1 MPSAEAAAAFALD
14 DAFAPPAPP
23 PTLASAPGAAAA
35 AALDSAFGWTR
46 KGIVLINDKT
56 GEKVPVQQWPAA
68 GPPAISGPEPTPD
81 AGIWTAA
88 QGAATRSFGLALA
101 GAAESIRDFVA
112 AHPALASTFMGVGDV
127 PQGLTADLAAKAEA
141 QRQAYL
147 AAHPGTGGAAAE
159 FAAELGTNLLPMA
172 AGVPAAARSAA
183 AGFTG
188 LGAAPTLASVGRGAA
203 VGLGTGAP
211 MGYSGAYGAP
221 TGERLRA
228 AAVAGGLGL
237 AMGGAAGGLAHGAP
251 APEGADFSP
260 IARALNE
267 ARAADQAPAPDA
279 MGQPPPSQLYRQAQD
294 QAQARAAASLPQD
307 ATPERVQAA
316 TQAEM
321 AKVDDLWRE
330 STGMAPP
337 GSPEAQATHA
347 ALAARENAPRYADP
361 QYGPLTPGQA
371 AAYRSAVQMNPTP
384 VGNSMPY
391 RGTRE
396 TWSFDQGMYPRG
408 TTFEDAAAGRV
419 LSDLPADLPV
429 DRTESN
435 HVAQINPAGG
445 RAPMLGEPERPWPPQ
460 GATLADVS
468 PPPAAGARPGYG
480 SMLPQED
487 AAATWMGR
495 PPAPPP
501 QGAPEG
507 INPEAGF
514 LRTRSAPTPEQLTDD
529 FLYDDLRHPFV
540 TRGNRAEFTAG
551 VQSLEDAAS
560 LGLEDA
566 DRGPQG
572 FATDARH
579 MLEGSKRGNPN
590 VSGDTPEAL
599 QERLAQDP
607 RTQGAIDLWNQWQQ
621 EAAGKLED
629 INAMRAQQGL
639 EPVPARQNY
648 LTLRFQDD
656 EPWVQPEGPRIAS
669 GKIGPEQ
676 ERTYPTLADAMNK
689 GKVPVPGT
697 EDLVGAIR
705 ASRESYGKALAMR
718 ELLGKVE
725 DLATKGPGGGPM
737 EMPDGNPALLRGY
750 EPPKGFQRADQVRLL
765 SDLVPGDGNLY
776 VHPDLW
782 KNLKPIITGTDVGR
796 LGEAYDAI
804 NETEKQAELFMGIMH
819 PWALGESSVA
829 MDPNPLQGLVSAVK
843 AQGQAA
849 GQLLSHVP
857 GLQRLA
863 PRPLSAA
870 EQATALR
877 YIDAGGNIHGAPIE
891 GEAQA
896 LAKTLAGVQRWGE
909 GTQGAAQ
916 VLGKPVAWTAQALNR
931 AHELNSEY
939 LWHELRPRL
948 QIAAF
953 ARNEAA
959 LKAVHSGQSNWALGV
974 GGFARRNA
982 IRAQSLEQGM
992 RGVANAVGNG
1002 FGAQEWRLHRNAI
1015 TSDPAIRQALARG
1028 FLSPEWNISSAKMF
1042 ASPFSKNPVES
1053 AMGINYHINHG
1064 LMFGAMQLLSQATAG
1079 HYTWQNGPGG
1089 TFDPYKLSHLQWRNP
1104 LDGKLY
1110 ETNVGKHYLE
1120 LAHGIAGRSSKD
1132 LSVVGPLTDKLAPVP
1147 GSLLRAAEAA
1157 KPQRGEG
1164 RAQRAGDV
1172 TQNLAAPLVPISLRT
1187 GWHNQPG
1194 AQRATPGGSRLDLGA
1209 WLAGL
1214 LAPGPT
1220 TVVH

>member
-1 MPSAEAAAAFALD
+1 MPSAEAAAAAQLD
-14 DAFAPPAPP
+14 DIAAQLGGVTPPQQ
-23 PTLASAPGAAAA
+23 PTLASAPSGAMLDQVAASLGAPA
-35 AALDSAFGWTR
+35 APPGWTR
-46 KGIVLINDKT
+46 KGIVLVNNKT
-56 GEKVPVQQWPAA
+56 GEKVPVQQWA
-68 GPPAISGPEPTPD
+68 GAEPGVGKEAPPPD
-81 AGIWTAA
+81 TGIWQAA
-88 QGAATRSFGLALA
+88 QGAATRTFGQPLAA
-101 GAAESIRDFVA
+101 AAETARDFA
-112 AHPALASTFMGVGDV
+112 QAHPTIAAILGGPAAAQQLQEV
-127 PQGLTADLAAKAEA
+127 PQGLTADLAAKADA

-147 AAHPGTGGAAAE
+147 AAHPGAGGAAAE
-159 FAAELGTNLLPMA
+159 FAIELGTNLLPLA
-172 AGVPAAARSAA
+172 TGLPAAARSAA

-188 LGAAPTLASVGRGAA
+188 VGAAPTLASVGTGGAVA
-203 VGLGTGAP
+203 VATGFPLG
-211 MGYSGAYGAP
+211 YVSAYGQP
-221 TGERLRA
+221 TGERVKAGLLSA
-228 AAVAGGLGL
+228 ATMLPLGL
-237 AMGGAAGGLAHGAP
+237 AGGALVLARR
-251 APEGADFSP
+251 APESADFSP

-267 ARAADQAPAPDA
+267 ARAADQAVRADA
-279 MGQPPPSQLYRQAQD
+279 MGQTPPSQLYRQAQE

-321 AKVDDLWRE
+321 AQVDALWRE

-347 ALAARENAPRYADP
+347 ALAAPENAPR
-361 QYGPLTPGQA
+361 GQEA
-371 AAYRSAVQMNPTP
+371 
-384 VGNSMPY
+384 
-391 RGTRE
+391 
-396 TWSFDQGMYPRG
+396 
-408 TTFEDAAAGRV
+408 
-419 LSDLPADLPV
+419 
-429 DRTESN
+429 
-435 HVAQINPAGG
+435 
-445 RAPMLGEPERPWPPQ
+445 
-460 GATLADVS
+460 
-468 PPPAAGARPGYG
+468 PPPAAAGARPGYG
-480 SMLPQED
+480 SQLAPED

-495 PPAPPP
+495 PPAPPQAP
-501 QGAPEG
+501 GVAPEG
-507 INPEAGF
+507 VNPEAGF
-514 LRTRSAPTPEQLTDD
+514 LRTRSSAPTPAQLTDD
-529 FLYDDLRHPFV
+529 FLYDDLRHPYV
-540 TRGNRAEFTAG
+540 TRGNRAELEASF
-551 VQSLEDAAS
+551 QSLADKAAVYSSPADAT
-560 LGLEDA
+560 D
-566 DRGPQG
+566 PQG
-572 FATDARH
+572 FGYDARH

-590 VSGDTPEAL
+590 IPGDTPVAL
-599 QERLAQDP
+599 QERLAQNP
-607 RTQGAIDLWNQWQQ
+607 KTQDAIALWNRWQQ

-629 INAMRAQQGL
+629 INAMRTGLRPAGDGTMRDQAGNVYTPVTKGDEYAGGVGYADAQGRIYDRSGVLQETKAPGIGSSEADLPPTSLGQGL
-639 EPVPARQNY
+639 PPIPKRANY

-656 EPWVQPEGPRIAS
+656 EPWVQPEGPTLQS

-676 ERTYPTLADAMNK
+676 ERVFPTLADAMAK

-725 DLATKGPGGGPM
+725 NLATKGPGGGPM
-737 EMPDGNPALLRGY
+737 PLEDGNPALMRGY
-750 EPPKGFQRADQVRLL
+750 DPPRGFERADQVKLL
-765 SDLVPGDGNLY
+765 TDLVPGKGNLY

-804 NETEKQAELFMGIMH
+804 NQTEKQAELMWGVMH
-819 PWALGESSVA
+819 PWALAESGVA
-829 MDPNPLQGLVSAVK
+829 MDPNPLQGLASAVK

-849 GQLLSHVP
+849 GQLLSHIP

-863 PRPLSAA
+863 PTPLTAA
-870 EQATALR
+870 ERATALR

-896 LAKTLAGVQRWGE
+896 LAKALAGVQRWGE

-916 VLGKPVAWTAQALNR
+916 VLGRPAAWAAQGLSK

-1015 TSDPAIRQALARG
+1015 TSDPAVRQAMARS

-1064 LMFGAMQLLSQATAG
+1064 LMFGGMQLLSQATAG
-1079 HYTWQNGPGG
+1079 HYTWQNGQGG
-1089 TFDPYKLSHLQWRNP
+1089 SFDPYKLSHLQWRNP
-1104 LDGKLY
+1104 ADGKLY

-1120 LAHGIAGRSSKD
+1120 LAHGLAGRSSKD
-1132 LSVVGPLTDKLAPVP
+1132 VPGWSPITDKLAPVP
-1147 GSLLRAAEAA
+1147 GSLARAYEA
-1157 KPQRGEG
+1157 G
-1164 RAQRAGDV
+1164 REKGATVRQKESGIA
-1172 TQNLAAPLVPISLRT
+1172 QNLGAPLVPISLRT
-1187 GWHNQPG
+1187 GWHNQPKG
-1194 AQRATPGGSRLDLGA
+1194 TKLDLGA

-1220 TVVH
+1220 SVIK